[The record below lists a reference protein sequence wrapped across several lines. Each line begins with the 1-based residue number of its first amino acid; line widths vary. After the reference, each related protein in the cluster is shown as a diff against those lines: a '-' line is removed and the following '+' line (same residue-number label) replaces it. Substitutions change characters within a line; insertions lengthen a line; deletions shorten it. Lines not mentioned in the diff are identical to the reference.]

1 MKRWISLAVA
11 TALTGCVSA
20 DGGAPQGPRE
30 TAQAEGR
37 CFRASDVTNYN
48 AKAPHAVFVLT
59 RRGQVFGLV
68 AENCFPDSAAA
79 ISLAQ
84 SRRGNPLLCPGDQV
98 EVAVSAWRGQGF
110 PCLARVTDPITD
122 AEVSGFRA
130 RGGGG

>member
-1 MKRWISLAVA
+1 MKRWVSLAVA

-20 DGGAPQGPRE
+20 DGGAPQGARQ

-48 AKAPHAVFVLT
+48 ARPPHAVFVLT

-68 AENCFPDSAAA
+68 AENCFPANADT

-98 EVAVSAWRGQGF
+98 EVAVSGWHTQGF
-110 PCLARVTDPITD
+110 PCLARVTDPVVD

-130 RGGGG
+130 RGGAG